1 MINPLLIAADE
12 GKRAPTGKFRVR
24 EFFRIVALTRPYRK
38 NLIIGLILTVAFAGL
53 HTASIAGAFPVFQIL
68 LEEEGLHGW
77 VNRTIAG
84 HRLGVDFAPPNSP
97 DVVHV
102 IKVRRHGPA
111 IDAGIRVLDP
121 IADPGSRPIKKLLA
135 ELADAPP
142 GAGVPVVV
150 GTGEQRRDAV
160 LRPTEP
166 DIQFRLLRWSDSL
179 LPDDQPD
186 AKIRTLSCILLVL
199 VLLAVASNTCR
210 FLGEAM
216 IAGAVLRALMD
227 LRDKLYEQT
236 LHLPMAFFAGTKTS
250 DVVTR
255 FVQDIQ
261 EIQRG
266 LLTLFGK
273 AIREPVNAAFLLAL
287 AFTLDWRITLTLI
300 LVVPIVAFIFLAV
313 GRSVKKANRKLLQCY
328 GEMIGALTAS
338 LQSLRVVK
346 AYTAEQQEQARLDV
360 VDRKMFRQQ
369 LKLARLDAFLSP
381 MMETVAI
388 IAGSLLTVWLAGRVI
403 DHHLPM
409 SKFATLGA
417 TLSMLFDPLRKLTD
431 VYVRIQRSTAG
442 AERIFHVLNEPAE
455 RPIDGEAIEI
465 KPLRERIEFANV
477 AFTYPA
483 SNAPALNGVN
493 LTIEKGE
500 TVALVGPNGS
510 GKTTLVNLLP
520 RFFDPQQG
528 EVRYDGLDIR
538 RARLRSLRRSIGI
551 VSQES
556 VVFGGTPI
564 ENIAYG
570 DANPD
575 RERVIEA
582 ARRAFADE
590 FVQALPGGYDSVLG
604 ERGTTLSGGQ
614 RQRIAIARAIY
625 HNAPILVFDEATS
638 QIDSESELKI
648 QTAVRE
654 FAQGR
659 TTIIVAHRLSTIHF
673 ANRIVVMN
681 AGRIIDAGTHRDL
694 FDRCTLYRTLCETQL
709 VGES

>member
-1 MINPLLIAADE
+1 
-12 GKRAPTGKFRVR
+12 
-24 EFFRIVALTRPYRK
+24 
-38 NLIIGLILTVAFAGL
+38 
-53 HTASIAGAFPVFQIL
+53 
-68 LEEEGLHGW
+68 
-77 VNRTIAG
+77 
-84 HRLGVDFAPPNSP
+84 
-97 DVVHV
+97 
-102 IKVRRHGPA
+102 
-111 IDAGIRVLDP
+111 
-121 IADPGSRPIKKLLA
+121 
-135 ELADAPP
+135 
-142 GAGVPVVV
+142 
-150 GTGEQRRDAV
+150 
-160 LRPTEP
+160 
-166 DIQFRLLRWSDSL
+166 
-179 LPDDQPD
+179 
-186 AKIRTLSCILLVL
+186 
-199 VLLAVASNTCR
+199 
-210 FLGEAM
+210 
-216 IAGAVLRALMD
+216 
-227 LRDKLYEQT
+227 
-236 LHLPMAFFAGTKTS
+236 
-250 DVVTR
+250 
-255 FVQDIQ
+255 
-261 EIQRG
+261 
-266 LLTLFGK
+266 
-273 AIREPVNAAFLLAL
+273 
-287 AFTLDWRITLTLI
+287 
-300 LVVPIVAFIFLAV
+300 
-313 GRSVKKANRKLLQCY
+313 
-328 GEMIGALTAS
+328 
-338 LQSLRVVK
+338 
-346 AYTAEQQEQARLDV
+346 
-360 VDRKMFRQQ
+360 MFRQQ

-388 IAGSLLTVWLAGRVI
+388 IAGSLLTVWLAGRVL
-403 DHHLPM
+403 DHHLSM
-409 SKFATLGA
+409 SKFAALGA

-442 AERIFHVLNEPAE
+442 AERIFHVLNEPKE
-455 RPIDGEAIEI
+455 RPLDDENVEI
-465 KPLRERIEFANV
+465 KPLRQRIEFV
-477 AFTYPA
+477 DVSFTYPA
-483 SNAPALNGVN
+483 SNAPALSGVS

-570 DANPD
+570 DADPD
-575 RERVIEA
+575 REHVIEA
-582 ARRAFADE
+582 ARRAYADE
-590 FVQALPGGYDSVLG
+590 FLRALPGGYDSVLG

-625 HNAPILVFDEATS
+625 HNAPILIFDEATS

-681 AGRIIDAGTHRDL
+681 AGRIIDSGPHRDL

>member
-1 MINPLLIAADE
+1 MINPLLIAADDS
-12 GKRAPTGKFRVR
+12 KRAPTGKFRVR
-24 EFFRIVALTRPYRK
+24 EFMRIVALTRPYRRA
-38 NLIIGLILTVAFAGL
+38 LVVGLILTVAFAGL
-53 HTASIAGAFPVFQIL
+53 HTASIGGAFPVFQIL
-68 LEEEGLHGW
+68 LEDEGLHGW

-84 HRLGVDFAPPNSP
+84 HRLGADFAPISSAE
-97 DVVHV
+97 VAHV
-102 IKVRRHGPA
+102 IKVHRLRVA
-111 IDAGIRVLDP
+111 DQAGIQLLDQ
-121 IADPGSRPIKKLLA
+121 ISDPQGRPIRELLS
-135 ELADAPP
+135 ELADTP
-142 GAGVPVVV
+142 AGTEVRIRV
-150 GTGEQRRDAV
+150 GTDEQQREID
-160 LRPTEP
+160 LRPAPADT
-166 DIQFRLLRWSDSL
+166 QFRLLRWADSL
-179 LPDDQPD
+179 LPGDGPE
-186 AKIRTLSCILLVL
+186 AKIRALSSILLVL
-199 VLLAVASNTCR
+199 VLLAVASNACR
-210 FLGEAM
+210 FFGEVLV
-216 IAGAVLRALMD
+216 AGAVLRALMD
-227 LRDKLYEQT
+227 LRDKLYERT
-236 LHLPMAFFAGTKTS
+236 LHLPMTFFAGTKTS

-255 FVQDIQ
+255 FVQDVQ

-273 AIREPVNAAFLLAL
+273 AIREPINALFLLTL
-287 AFTLDWRITLTLI
+287 AMKIDWRITMTI
-300 LVVPIVAFIFLAV
+300 IVVVPVIMVIFWTV
-313 GRSVKKANRKLLQCY
+313 GRSVKKANRKLLLCY
-328 GEMIGALTAS
+328 GEMIGALTTS

-388 IAGSLLTVWLAGRVI
+388 ISGSLLTIWLAGRVL
-403 DHHLPM
+403 DQHLSL
-409 SKFATLGA
+409 SKFAALGA

-442 AERIFHVLNEPAE
+442 AERIFQVLNEPAE
-455 RPIDGEAIEI
+455 RPIDGDQIEI
-465 KPLRERIEFANV
+465 KPLRERIELV
-477 AFTYPA
+477 DVSFTYPS
-483 SNAPALNGVN
+483 SNVAALNEIQ

-520 RFFDPQQG
+520 RFFDPQRG
-528 EVRYDGLDIR
+528 EVRYDGIDIR
-538 RARLRSLRRSIGI
+538 RATLRSLRKSIGI

-570 DANPD
+570 DERPD
-575 RERVIEA
+575 RDRVIEA
-582 ARRAFADE
+582 ARRAYAEE
-590 FVQALPGGYDSVLG
+590 FLRALPGGYDSVLG

-625 HNAPILVFDEATS
+625 HNAPILIFDEATS

-659 TTIIVAHRLSTIHF
+659 TTIIIAHRLSTIQF

-681 AGRIIDAGTHRDL
+681 AGRIVDSGAHRDL

-709 VGES
+709 GGDS

>member
-1 MINPLLIAADE
+1 LINPLLIAADE
-12 GKRAPTGKFRVR
+12 SKRAPTGKFRAR
-24 EFFRIVALTRPYRK
+24 EFLRIVALTRPYRRA
-38 NLIIGLILTVAFAGL
+38 LVVGLILTVAFAGL
-53 HTASIAGAFPVFQIL
+53 HAASIGGAFPVFQIL
-68 LEEEGLHGW
+68 LEDEGLHGW

-84 HRLGVDFAPPNSP
+84 HRLGVDFAPINAP
-97 DVVHV
+97 DVAHV
-102 IKVRRHGPA
+102 IKVHSHGPA
-111 IDAGIRVLDP
+111 NGAGIRMLDQ
-121 IADPGSRPIKKLLA
+121 IADPQSRPIEGLLA
-135 ELADAPP
+135 ELAEAPP
-142 GAGVPVVV
+142 GADVPVSV
-150 GTGEQRRDAV
+150 GTGEQRRTVV
-160 LRPTEP
+160 LRPTAS
-166 DIQFRLLRWSDSL
+166 DIQYRLLRWADSL
-179 LPDDQPD
+179 LPDDSPD

-199 VLLAVASNTCR
+199 VLTAVTSNVCR
-210 FLGEAM
+210 FLGEVLV
-216 IAGAVLRALMD
+216 AGAVLRALMD

-273 AIREPVNAAFLLAL
+273 AIREPIHAMFLLAL
-287 AFTLDWRITLTLI
+287 ALTIDWRITMTI
-300 LVVPIVAFIFLAV
+300 TVVVPIIIVVFWTV

-328 GEMIGALTAS
+328 GEMIGALTTS

-388 IAGSLLTVWLAGRVI
+388 IAGSLLTVWLAGRVL
-403 DHHLPM
+403 DHHLSM
-409 SKFATLGA
+409 SKFAALGA

-442 AERIFHVLNEPAE
+442 AERIFHVLNEPKE
-455 RPIDGEAIEI
+455 RPLDDENVEI
-465 KPLRERIEFANV
+465 KPLRQCIEFV
-477 AFTYPA
+477 DVSFTYPA
-483 SNAPALNGVN
+483 SNAQALSSVS

-528 EVRYDGLDIR
+528 KVCYDGIDIR
-538 RARLRSLRRSIGI
+538 RSRLRSLRRSIGI

-575 RERVIEA
+575 RDRVIEA
-582 ARRAFADE
+582 ARRAYADE
-590 FVQALPGGYDSVLG
+590 FLCALPGGYDSVLG

-625 HNAPILVFDEATS
+625 HNAPILIFDEATS

-659 TTIIVAHRLSTIHF
+659 TTIIVAHRLSTIQF
-673 ANRIVVMN
+673 AGRIVVMN

-709 VGES
+709 IGES